1 METFLGCL
9 FALFIGIL
17 FFSRFLLKYAL
28 RFLLSLMG
36 IKLPEEGKSFQQRT
50 QGQSQRGEQARQQQ
64 QSSAH
69 QHSGQNGTSNGKI
82 FTKDESEYV
91 DFEDVP

>member
-9 FALFIGIL
+9 FALFIGI
-17 FFSRFLLKYAL
+17 FIFSRFLLKYAF
-28 RFLLSLMG
+28 RFILSLMG
-36 IKLPEEGKSFQQRT
+36 IKLPEEGQGFQQRT
-50 QGQSQRGEQARQQQ
+50 QGQSQRDEQTRRQQ
-64 QSSAH
+64 QSSVH
-69 QHSGQNGTSNGKI
+69 QHSGGNETSNGKI

>member
-9 FALFIGIL
+9 FALFIGIF
-17 FFSRFLLKYAL
+17 FFSRFLLKYAF

-36 IKLPEEGKSFQQRT
+36 IKLPEEGQSFQQGT
-50 QGQSQRGEQARQQQ
+50 QGQSQSGEQARQQQ

>member
-17 FFSRFLLKYAL
+17 FFSRFLLKYAF
-28 RFLLSLMG
+28 RFLLSLIG
-36 IKLPEEGKSFQQRT
+36 IKLPEEEQSFQQGT
-50 QGQSQRGEQARQQQ
+50 QGQSQSGEQAHQQQ

>member
-9 FALFIGIL
+9 FALFIGIF

-36 IKLPEEGKSFQQRT
+36 IKLPEEGQSFQQRT
-50 QGQSQRGEQARQQQ
+50 QGQSQSGEQARQQ

>member
-9 FALFIGIL
+9 FALFIGIF
-17 FFSRFLLKYAL
+17 FFSRFLLKYAF

-36 IKLPEEGKSFQQRT
+36 IKLPEEGQGFQQRT
-50 QGQSQRGEQARQQQ
+50 QGQSQRDEQTCQLQ

-69 QHSGQNGTSNGKI
+69 QHSGGNATSNGKI

>member
-1 METFLGCL
+1 
-9 FALFIGIL
+9 
-17 FFSRFLLKYAL
+17 
-28 RFLLSLMG
+28 MG
-36 IKLPEEGKSFQQRT
+36 IKLPEEGQGFQQRT
-50 QGQSQRGEQARQQQ
+50 QGQSQRDEQTRQQQ

-69 QHSGQNGTSNGKI
+69 QHSGGNETSNGKI